1 MKAGVAE
8 ARSVARVKKARA
20 EASVVE
26 ARARVATEAVMAVA
40 VAVAKVVEAWVEAR
54 VEVSAVEARAGVTA
68 VLSLLHREAPSALI
82 VRGMPPVGW
91 APTFGADSGFWHE
104 LLWRA
109 GAVLAQPSVGVMMSG
124 GKGGALPADNRPRPT
139 TRESLKSEDLRI

>member
-1 MKAGVAE
+1 MAE
-8 ARSVARVKKARA
+8 ARAVARVTKARA

-26 ARARVATEAVMAVA
+26 ARARVAAEAVMTVA

-54 VEVSAVEARAGVTA
+54 VEASVVEASVVEARAGVTA

-91 APTFGADSGFWHE
+91 APTFGADSGFGTKRACRAAPRF
-104 LLWRA
+104 WRWRT
-109 GAVLAQPSVGVMMSG
+109 S
-124 GKGGALPADNRPRPT
+124 
-139 TRESLKSEDLRI
+139 

>member
-1 MKAGVAE
+1 MKAEVAE
-8 ARSVARVKKARA
+8 ARAVARVTKARA

-104 LLWRA
+104 VCACCAPARFWRP
-109 GAVLAQPSVGVMMSG
+109 LGVMAGRGGSSG
-124 GKGGALPADNRPRPT
+124 RDC
-139 TRESLKSEDLRI
+139 